1 MGTVFTKFE
10 KGDENI
16 VNVEL
21 VGFSFYKE
29 SNCLY
34 CDLAYD
40 VVFGNGSIE
49 RLRIHKVNTEIKTDL
64 FALSTDRIRN
74 SIHWN
79 NRLMQF
85 DNYVVDIIKDADPI
99 EVTIEEIEKKFG
111 RKVKI
116 VDKKEDEKDD

>member
-16 VNVEL
+16 VDVEL
-21 VGFSFYKE
+21 VGFSFYQE

-34 CDLAYD
+34 CDLAYN
-40 VVFGNGSIE
+40 VVFENGIIE

-64 FALSTDRIRN
+64 FALSNNGSRN
-74 SIHWN
+74 AIHWN
-79 NRLMQF
+79 NRLMLF
-85 DNYVVDIIKDADPI
+85 DDFVIDVMKDADPI